1 MQIHLT
7 GPQQAVLAHPW
18 VGAGGVETKL
28 AGHRAEHSGWP
39 QMLPELLQQGL
50 LLGSS
55 LVQEVAAWL
64 HCLVDRVLLSG
75 EERSYSHCFME
86 GGVEVHRMTLLGWTG
101 GIDGTKSD
109 PKPSVLFW
117 PVPVSI
123 PSLWPETERCS
134 LSSKHS
140 QQLLV
145 PFFIPCQDVFLLLM
159 IHDPIRSPAVPSIHP
174 RPFVHLSPGV
184 LVGVVL
190 RYGIH
195 VPSDVN
201 NVTLSCQVQT
211 SPATLLVNVSGKFY
225 EYTLKGEISA
235 QELNNVQDN
244 EMLRKVRVLARG
256 WGASH
261 QSQWVCAN
269 TETPCLLD

>member
-1 MQIHLT
+1 
-7 GPQQAVLAHPW
+7 
-18 VGAGGVETKL
+18 
-28 AGHRAEHSGWP
+28 
-39 QMLPELLQQGL
+39 
-50 LLGSS
+50 
-55 LVQEVAAWL
+55 
-64 HCLVDRVLLSG
+64 
-75 EERSYSHCFME
+75 
-86 GGVEVHRMTLLGWTG
+86 
-101 GIDGTKSD
+101 
-109 PKPSVLFW
+109 
-117 PVPVSI
+117 
-123 PSLWPETERCS
+123 
-134 LSSKHS
+134 
-140 QQLLV
+140 
-145 PFFIPCQDVFLLLM
+145 M

-256 WGASH
+256 WGASN